1 MVLCCQV
8 LDLML
13 LCGQS
18 LDVALQFVQ
27 TWVHS
32 EFLNK
37 IKHLDVTSAT
47 HHDDKFSSIK
57 RNNSFITTHVW
68 SPYAINMC
76 TERKIISYQYFPNYV
91 MMVFRQ
97 SLYCIVFYIL
107 LYITIH
113 NISQVSV
120 QSFYSMSLILFTR
133 LLLTV
138 LYILTNVY

>member
-1 MVLCCQV
+1 
-8 LDLML
+8 
-13 LCGQS
+13 
-18 LDVALQFVQ
+18 
-27 TWVHS
+27 
-32 EFLNK
+32 
-37 IKHLDVTSAT
+37 
-47 HHDDKFSSIK
+47 
-57 RNNSFITTHVW
+57 
-68 SPYAINMC
+68 
-76 TERKIISYQYFPNYV
+76 